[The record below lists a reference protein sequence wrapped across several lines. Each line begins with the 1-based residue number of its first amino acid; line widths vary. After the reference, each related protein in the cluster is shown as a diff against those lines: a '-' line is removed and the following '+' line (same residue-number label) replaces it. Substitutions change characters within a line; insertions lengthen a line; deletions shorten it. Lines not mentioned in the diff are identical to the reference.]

1 MDYWYLFGYLYAMDA
16 FAALADPTRRWLLT
30 RLAAGPTR
38 VVDLAGEL
46 PISRPAVSKHLR
58 LLGTAGL
65 VTAQPTGRETR
76 YALNRTALAPVH
88 EWLDALTPEPR
99 ISEHALDA
107 LDLEV
112 RRTVRE
118 RSTSPTPSTK
128 KETA

>member
-1 MDYWYLFGYLYAMDA
+1 MDA
-16 FAALADPTRRWLLT
+16 FAAMADPTRRWMLR

-38 VVDLAGEL
+38 VVDLADAL

-65 VTAQPTGRETR
+65 VTAHPAGRETR
-76 YALNRTALAPVH
+76 YTLNRTALAPVH
-88 EWLDALTPEPR
+88 EWLDGLTPEPPVSAR
-99 ISEHALDA
+99 ALDA

-118 RSTSPTPSTK
+118 RSSTTTTK
-128 KETA
+128 TTKETA